1 MELIRGLHNLA
12 PRHRGCVVTIGNFD
26 GLHLGH
32 QALVARA
39 LGLAREQGVP
49 AAAMIFEPT
58 PREFFAKGA
67 APPRIAGFRGKLR
80 LLERAGIARLLCLR
94 FDRRLAEL
102 PAPEFVE
109 RILVRGLGVRAV
121 VVGEDF
127 RFGCHRGGD
136 LDLLRRAGSQAG
148 FTAEGLGQVSVDGRR
163 CSSTA
168 VREAL
173 ALPDL
178 EQAMRLLGRRY
189 RVIGQ
194 VRRGLRLGRKLGMPT
209 ANLVPRHPPALAHGV
224 YAVRL
229 YWDKCPG
236 GAPGV
241 ASLGV
246 RPTLGMQAPVLE
258 SHVLDGAPDLYGREL
273 EVEFWRY
280 LRPQQRFD
288 SLEVLAAQMQEDGA
302 RARKLFETME
312 AKA

>member
-12 PRHRGCVVTIGNFD
+12 PHHRGCVVTIGNFD
-26 GLHLGH
+26 GLHRGH
-32 QALVARA
+32 QALIGRT
-39 LGLAREQGVP
+39 LELARESGVP

-58 PREFFAKGA
+58 PREFFTPDK

-80 LLERAGIARLLCLR
+80 LLEWAGVERLLCLH
-94 FDRRLAEL
+94 FDRRVAAL

-109 RILVRGLGVRAV
+109 RILVRGVGVRAV

-127 RFGCHRGGD
+127 RFGYKRGGD
-136 LDLLRRAGSQAG
+136 LELLSRVGAQAG
-148 FTAEGLGQVSVDGRR
+148 FAVEGLGQVFVDGVR

-173 ALPDL
+173 AAPDL
-178 EQAMRLLGRRY
+178 ERVERMLGRRY
-189 RVIGQ
+189 RVIGH
-194 VRRGLRLGRKLGMPT
+194 VRRGLGLARDLGMRT

-224 YAVRL
+224 YAVKL
-229 YWDKCPG
+229 YWRGRPA

-246 RPTLGMQAPVLE
+246 RPTLGMAAPVLE
-258 SHVLDGAPDLYGREL
+258 SHVLDEAPDLYGREL
-273 EVEFWRY
+273 EVEVWRY

-288 SLEVLAAQMQEDGA
+288 SLEALAAQMRDDGA
-302 RARKLFETME
+302 QARKYFETTE
-312 AKA
+312 A